1 MKKKNLFQIVRIYE
15 IVTQKKFIFAAFIFV
30 VTFIMYYIFL
40 YFLSIIF
47 IEATNLLMFLFLA
60 AFIFVITFI
69 PSIFFS
75 WLFYKQSIDRFS
87 FIIFIIAIFV
97 VSFVSLK
104 VAFNYLLLKL
114 FIFVIPTKLFVNIG
128 SFIYIMMNILA
139 LVIAFLL
146 AWLFYKLDKVLQA
159 KKLKK

>member
-1 MKKKNLFQIVRIYE
+1 MNKKNLFQIVRIYE

-75 WLFYKQSIDRFS
+75 RLFYKQSMDRFS
-87 FIIFIIAIFV
+87 FIIFIIA
-97 VSFVSLK
+97 
-104 VAFNYLLLKL
+104 L
-114 FIFVIPTKLFVNIG
+114 FFT
-128 SFIYIMMNILA
+128 SFI
-139 LVIAFLL
+139 VIKIIF
-146 AWLFYKLDKVLQA
+146 
-159 KKLKK
+159 